1 MRDIGL
7 QEKGVLFM
15 AQIWAKGS
23 FLSTIDISISRFRVL
38 KMFEYRSAK
47 PWKSVKNLTIRVLYS
62 RLRTPIRRFSFD

>member
-23 FLSTIDISISRFRVL
+23 FSSTIDISISRFRVL

-47 PWKSVKNLTIRVLYS
+47 P
-62 RLRTPIRRFSFD
+62 